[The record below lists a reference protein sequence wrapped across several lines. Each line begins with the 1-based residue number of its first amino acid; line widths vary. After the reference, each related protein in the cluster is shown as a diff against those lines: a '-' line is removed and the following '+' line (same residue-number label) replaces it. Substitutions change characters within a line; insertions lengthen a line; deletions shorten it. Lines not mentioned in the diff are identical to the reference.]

1 MPGIKEGLASRGHS
15 LLYSAARGQRDQEK
29 CGSFITSVCLSGTV
43 ARWCLA
49 LGTSLISKFSLSGSG
64 EGRRGGILFP
74 GAELGL
80 EPLNSGQIP
89 DSAHSGS

>member
-1 MPGIKEGLASRGHS
+1 MLGIKEGLASRGHS
-15 LLYSAARGQRDQEK
+15 PGGKRDQEK

-89 DSAHSGS
+89 DSAHNGS